1 MISNRNVNPSMDYE
15 VLETYAT
22 TSKKALKKSKFT
34 NVDDAINE
42 TVGTVA
48 GGEFLVNCKIYL
60 VNGKYFAVVGD
71 VWGIDRK
78 ELKGFQSG
86 DKVAFT
92 QNFVKKQGV
101 LKSFKDNNT
110 AVLVL
115 DNENIKEVA
124 LEDLTIIEG
133 VNN

>member
-1 MISNRNVNPSMDYE
+1 
-15 VLETYAT
+15 
-22 TSKKALKKSKFT
+22 
-34 NVDDAINE
+34 
-42 TVGTVA
+42 
-48 GGEFLVNCKIYL
+48 
-60 VNGKYFAVVGD
+60 
-71 VWGIDRK
+71 
-78 ELKGFQSG
+78 
-86 DKVAFT
+86 VAFT

>member
-1 MISNRNVNPSMDYE
+1 MGSCSSVKQIGDINMISNRNVNPSMDYE

-71 VWGIDRK
+71 V
-78 ELKGFQSG
+78 
-86 DKVAFT
+86 
-92 QNFVKKQGV
+92 
-101 LKSFKDNNT
+101 
-110 AVLVL
+110 
-115 DNENIKEVA
+115 
-124 LEDLTIIEG
+124 
-133 VNN
+133 